1 MMIFFIG
8 YSIDSSCSL
17 FAWQNL
23 HIIIC
28 SLTAITG
35 LRSIESRTIQWHCI
49 NIYLIWTSGR
59 INTPSAAAIV
69 SRPLIPNIRAMLCTN
84 G

>member
-35 LRSIESRTIQWHCI
+35 LRSIESRTIQWHGI
-49 NIYLIWTSGR
+49 NIDLIGTTA
-59 INTPSAAAIV
+59 ITCAPCAAAIV
-69 SRPLIPNIRAMLCTN
+69 SRPFIADIRTIFRAN
-84 G
+84 S